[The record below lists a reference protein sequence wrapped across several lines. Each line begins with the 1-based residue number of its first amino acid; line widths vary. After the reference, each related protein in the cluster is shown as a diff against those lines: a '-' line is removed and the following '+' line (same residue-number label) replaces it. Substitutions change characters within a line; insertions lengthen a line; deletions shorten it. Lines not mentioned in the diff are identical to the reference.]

1 MIIGNNVTILVR
13 LSIEG
18 NQVNMAEF
26 KLKSDFTPA
35 GDQPHAIDSISSG
48 ILSGKKEQVLLGIT
62 GSGKTFTMANVIE
75 KIQKPTLILS
85 HNKTLAAQLYG
96 EFKLLFPDNAVEFF
110 ISYYDYY
117 QPEAYLPV
125 TDTFIEKDSSV
136 NEEIDRLRLK
146 ATTSLMSRDDVIII
160 ASVSSIYGI
169 GSPDSYKSMLVK
181 IERGQRIDLNS
192 FYKQLVSIHYNRNDM
207 VLEPGN
213 FRNRGDT
220 VEIFP
225 MYEQDAI
232 RVEFFGDEVDKI
244 SIFDPMT
251 MRVKQTLDRYFVYP
265 AKHFVTTRE
274 NINRSIEDIRE
285 ELHARLKQLR
295 ENNKLLEAQRLEQ
308 RTLFDI
314 EMMMEL
320 GYCSGIE
327 NYSRHIDGRKEGERP
342 YTLMDYFPEEYLF
355 FVDESHVSIP
365 QVRAMYNGDRSRKES
380 LVEYGFR
387 LPSALDNRPLKFDE
401 FNELIS
407 KVIYVSATPAE
418 YELSNTNGE
427 YTEQIIRPT
436 GLLDPV
442 VSVVSTDG
450 QIDYLI
456 SEIKKV
462 VKKGERI
469 LVTTLTKRMAE
480 DLTDYLKGVGI
491 KCEYMHSE
499 IDTIQRVKI
508 IRSLRMA
515 DFDVLIGINLLREGL
530 DLPEVSLIAVL
541 DADKQGFLR
550 SKSSLIQVAGRAA
563 RNVNGRVILFGDSMT
578 EAMQNLIDETDRR
591 RQIQITYNKENNI
604 TPKTI
609 LKSKDQISI
618 STSVADER
626 ETELEAILDEG
637 EIDID
642 MNNIDEIEQ
651 KDVVAALEKKMKD
664 AAKKMKFEIAAIYRD
679 KIEEIKQGVKSDV
692 R

>member
-1 MIIGNNVTILVR
+1 
-13 LSIEG
+13 
-18 NQVNMAEF
+18 MAEF
-26 KLKSDFTPA
+26 KIKSDFSPS
-35 GDQPHAIDSISSG
+35 GDQPQAISSLVDG
-48 ILSGKKEQVLLGIT
+48 LNSNTKSQVLLGIT

-96 EFKLLFPDNAVEFF
+96 EFKALFPDNAVEFF

-146 ATTSLMSRDDVIII
+146 ATTSLMSRNDVIII

-169 GSPDSYKSMLVK
+169 GSPESYKDMLVEVNLNDK
-181 IERGQRIDLNS
+181 IELNS
-192 FYKQLVSIHYNRNDM
+192 FFKKLVNIHYNRNDM
-207 VLEPGN
+207 VLEPGV
-213 FRNRGDT
+213 FRSRGDT
-220 VEIFP
+220 IEIFP
-225 MYEQDAI
+225 MYETDAVRI
-232 RVEFFGDEVDKI
+232 EFFDDEVDRI

-251 MRVKQTLDRYFVYP
+251 MKVKQDLDKYYIYP

-274 NINRSIEDIRE
+274 NINRAIEDIRK
-285 ELHARLKQLR
+285 ELHPRLADLR
-295 ENNKLLEAQRLEQ
+295 KVDKLLEAQRLEQ

-327 NYSRHIDGRKEGERP
+327 NYSRHIDGRKPGERP
-342 YTLMDYFPEEYLF
+342 FTLMDYFPKDFLF

-387 LPSALDNRPLKFDE
+387 LPSALDNRPLKFEE
-401 FNELIS
+401 FNKLID
-407 KVIYVSATPAE
+407 KVVYVSATPAE
-418 YELSNTNGE
+418 YELEQAEGE
-427 YTEQIIRPT
+427 FVEQIIRPT
-436 GLLDPV
+436 GLLDPKITV
-442 VSVVSTDG
+442 VPTEG

-456 SEIKKV
+456 EQIKNVIKNN
-462 VKKGERI
+462 ERI
-469 LVTTLTKRMAE
+469 LVTTLTKKMAE

-491 KCEYMHSE
+491 RAEYMHSE
-499 IDTIQRVKI
+499 IDTIERVKI
-508 IRSLRMA
+508 IRSLRLNE
-515 DFDVLIGINLLREGL
+515 FDVLIGINLLREGL

-550 SKSSLIQVAGRAA
+550 SKSSLMQVAGRAA
-563 RNVNGRVILFGDSMT
+563 RNVNGKVILFGDCIT
-578 EAMQNLIDETDRR
+578 EAMQHLIDETAKRR
-591 RQIQITYNKENNI
+591 EVQKKYNKENGI
-604 TPKTI
+604 SPKTI
-609 LKSKDQISI
+609 LKSIDQISL

-626 ETELEAILDEG
+626 EDEMIKAIDSNDLNINFENMDEVEMQDVISSLER
-637 EIDID
+637 
-642 MNNIDEIEQ
+642 
-651 KDVVAALEKKMKD
+651 KMKK
-664 AAKKMKFEIAAIYRD
+664 AAENMKFEVAAIYRD
-679 KIEEIKQGVKSDV
+679 KIKELKQGAVK
-692 R
+692 

>member
-1 MIIGNNVTILVR
+1 M
-13 LSIEG
+13 S
-18 NQVNMAEF
+18 EF
-26 KLKSDFTPA
+26 KIKSDFSPS
-35 GDQPHAIDSISSG
+35 GDQPQAISSLVDG
-48 ILSGKKEQVLLGIT
+48 LNSNTKSQVLLGIT

-96 EFKLLFPDNAVEFF
+96 EFKALFPDNAVEFF

-169 GSPDSYKSMLVK
+169 GSPDSYKDMLVEVNLNDK
-181 IERGQRIDLNS
+181 IELNS
-192 FYKQLVSIHYNRNDM
+192 FFKKLVNIHYNRNDM
-207 VLEPGN
+207 VLEPGV
-213 FRNRGDT
+213 FRSRGDT
-220 VEIFP
+220 IEIFP
-225 MYEQDAI
+225 MYETDAV
-232 RVEFFGDEVDKI
+232 RVEFFDDEVDRI

-251 MRVKQTLDRYFVYP
+251 MKVKQDLDRYFIYP

-274 NINRSIEDIRE
+274 NINRAIEDIRK
-285 ELHARLKQLR
+285 ELHPRLADLR
-295 ENNKLLEAQRLEQ
+295 KVDKLLEAQRLEQ

-327 NYSRHIDGRKEGERP
+327 NYSRHIDGRKAGERP
-342 YTLMDYFPEEYLF
+342 FTLMDYFPKDFLF

-365 QVRAMYNGDRSRKES
+365 QVKAMYNGDRSRKES
-380 LVEYGFR
+380 LIEYGFR
-387 LPSALDNRPLKFDE
+387 LPSALDNRPLKFQE
-401 FNELIS
+401 FNKLID

-418 YELSNTNGE
+418 YELEQAEGE
-427 YTEQIIRPT
+427 FVEQIIRPT
-436 GLLDPV
+436 GLLDPKIK
-442 VSVVSTDG
+442 VVSTEG

-456 SEIKKV
+456 EQIKSVIKNN
-462 VKKGERI
+462 ERI
-469 LVTTLTKRMAE
+469 LVTTLTKKMAE

-491 KCEYMHSE
+491 RAEYMHSE
-499 IDTIQRVKI
+499 IDTIERVKI
-508 IRSLRMA
+508 IRSLRLNE
-515 DFDVLIGINLLREGL
+515 FDVLIGINLLREGL

-550 SKSSLIQVAGRAA
+550 SKSSLMQVAGRAA
-563 RNVNGRVILFGDSMT
+563 RNVNGKVILFGDHIT
-578 EAMQNLIDETDRR
+578 EAMQHLIDETAKRR
-591 RQIQITYNKENNI
+591 EVQKKYNKENGI
-604 TPKTI
+604 SPKTI
-609 LKSKDQISI
+609 LKSIDQISL

-626 ETELEAILDEG
+626 EDEMIKAIDSNDLNINFGNMDKVEKQDVISSLER
-637 EIDID
+637 
-642 MNNIDEIEQ
+642 
-651 KDVVAALEKKMKD
+651 KMKK
-664 AAKKMKFEIAAIYRD
+664 AAENMKFEVAAIYRD
-679 KIEEIKQGVKSDV
+679 KIKELKQGAVK
-692 R
+692 

>member
-1 MIIGNNVTILVR
+1 
-13 LSIEG
+13 
-18 NQVNMAEF
+18 MAEF
-26 KLKSDFTPA
+26 KLKSDFSPA
-35 GDQPHAIDSISSG
+35 GDQPSAIES
-48 ILSGKKEQVLLGIT
+48 LSNGVLGGKKEQVLLGIT
-62 GSGKTFTMANVIE
+62 GSGKTFTMANVIQ
-75 KIQKPTLILS
+75 KIKKPTLILS

-146 ATTSLMSRDDVIII
+146 ATTSLMSREDVIII

-169 GSPDSYKSMLVK
+169 GSPDSYKSMLVE
-181 IERGQRIDLNS
+181 IQCGQKIDLNS
-192 FYKQLVSIHYNRNDM
+192 LYKKLVNIHYNRNDM

-213 FRNRGDT
+213 FRNRGD
-220 VEIFP
+220 VVDIFP
-225 MYEQDAI
+225 MYENDAI
-232 RVEFFGDEVDKI
+232 RVEFFGDEVEQI
-244 SIFDPMT
+244 SVFDPMT
-251 MRVKQTLDRYFVYP
+251 MRVKQKLDKYFVYP

-274 NINRSIEDIRE
+274 NINRSIEDIRK
-285 ELHARLKQLR
+285 ELHIRLKQLR
-295 ENNKLLEAQRLEQ
+295 ENDKLLEAQRLEQ

-342 YTLMDYFPEEYLF
+342 YTLMDYFPDDYLF
-355 FVDESHVSIP
+355 FIDESHVSIP

-380 LVEYGFR
+380 LVEHGFR

-401 FNELIS
+401 FDKLIN
-407 KVIYVSATPAE
+407 KVIYVSATPAD
-418 YELSNTNGE
+418 YELSNTEGE
-427 YTEQIIRPT
+427 YVEQIIRPT

-442 VSVVSTDG
+442 VTIKPTNG
-450 QIDYLI
+450 QIDQLI
-456 SEIKKV
+456 SDINEV
-462 VKKGERI
+462 VSKGERV
-469 LVTTLTKRMAE
+469 LVTTLTKKMAE
-480 DLTDYLKGVGI
+480 DLADYLKGVGI

-508 IRSLRMA
+508 IRSLRVG

-530 DLPEVSLIAVL
+530 DLPEVSLIVVL

-550 SKSSLIQVAGRAA
+550 SKTSLIQVAGRAA
-563 RNVNGRVILFGDSMT
+563 RNVNGKVILFGDSIT
-578 EAMQNLIDETDRR
+578 EAMQHLIDETNRR
-591 RQIQITYNKENNI
+591 RKIQMEYNKKNKI
-604 TPKTI
+604 TPETI
-609 LKSKDQISI
+609 LKSNQEISI

-626 ETELEAILDEG
+626 EEELGGALDE
-637 EIDID
+637 EVVSIDIS
-642 MNNIDEIEQ
+642 NINKIEQ
-651 KDVVAALEKKMKD
+651 EDIIKTLEKKMKD
-664 AAKKMKFEIAAIYRD
+664 AAKKMKFELAAIYRD
-679 KIEEIKQGVKSDV
+679 KIEEIKREVD
-692 R
+692 

>member
-1 MIIGNNVTILVR
+1 
-13 LSIEG
+13 
-18 NQVNMAEF
+18 MAEF
-26 KLKSDFTPA
+26 KIKSDFTPS
-35 GDQPHAIDSISSG
+35 GDQPQAIDSLYSG

-62 GSGKTFTMANVIE
+62 GSGKTFTMANVIQ
-75 KIQKPTLILS
+75 KIQRPTLILS

-146 ATTSLMSRDDVIII
+146 ATTSLMSRDDVIVI

-169 GSPDSYKSMLVK
+169 GSPESYKSMLVK
-181 IERGQRIDLNS
+181 IECGQKINLNL
-192 FYKQLVSIHYNRNDM
+192 FYKQLVGIHYNRNDM

-225 MYEQDAI
+225 MYEHDAI
-232 RVEFFGDEVDKI
+232 RIEFFGDEIENI
-244 SIFDPMT
+244 SVFDPMT
-251 MRVKQTLDRYFVYP
+251 MRIKQQLDKYFVYP

-274 NINRSIEDIRE
+274 NINRSMGDIRE
-285 ELHARLKQLR
+285 ELHGRLKDLR
-295 ENNKLLEAQRLEQ
+295 ENDKLLEAQRLEQ

-342 YTLMDYFPEEYLF
+342 YTLMDYFPKDYLF

-380 LVEYGFR
+380 LVEHGFR

-401 FNELIS
+401 FNKLIN
-407 KVIYVSATPAE
+407 KVVYVSATPAE
-418 YELSNTNGE
+418 YELSHTKGE
-427 YTEQIIRPT
+427 YTEQTIRPT
-436 GLLDPV
+436 GLLDPIV
-442 VSVVSTDG
+442 TVTPTEG

-456 SEIKKV
+456 DQIKSV
-462 VKKGERI
+462 VKNGERI

-508 IRSLRMA
+508 IRSLRMG

-541 DADKQGFLR
+541 DADKRGFLR
-550 SKSSLIQVAGRAA
+550 SRSALIQVAGRAA
-563 RNVNGRVILFGDSMT
+563 RNVNGRVILFGDSIT
-578 EAMQNLIDETDRR
+578 DAMQNLIDETDKRR
-591 RQIQITYNKENNI
+591 AIQIEYNKKNNI
-604 TPKTI
+604 IPKTI
-609 LKSKDQISI
+609 LKSNKEISI

-626 ETELEAILDEG
+626 ETELGAVVDGEEM
-637 EIDID
+637 EIDI
-642 MNNIDEIEQ
+642 NNLNKIEQ
-651 KDVVAALEKKMKD
+651 EDILKTLEKKMKD
-664 AAKKMKFEIAAIYRD
+664 AAKQMKFEVAALYRD
-679 KIEEIKQGVKSDV
+679 KIREIKRGVSSDV